1 MAGKPFS
8 IKWPINSRAYRGGAK
23 TCNLCRD
30 EKACILNGKKAF
42 LPNKR
47 RDFN

>member
-23 TCNLCRD
+23 TCNLS
-30 EKACILNGKKAF
+30 EMKKLVF
-42 LPNKR
+42 
-47 RDFN
+47 